1 MRSKLFVPCSRP
13 EFLARALAGEADA
26 LSIDLEDSIPVEGKA
41 AARARLAEWLR
52 SDAVATSAKRL
63 IVRVNAPDTPY
74 FADDLAALAG
84 MRVDLVN
91 LPKAESPEVV
101 RSVAAR
107 MEALGIAAPLLVN
120 IETAAGLSRAAAI
133 AAAHPRVMGVQAGLN
148 DLFASLGIDRRESR
162 HVQSALWTI
171 RLAAGE
177 AGRVAYDGAWPELAD
192 DAGYRAEAELARS
205 LGYLGKSCIHP
216 RQIAIANAVF
226 DHGGDVDRARRLLA
240 AAAEAAV
247 GGHGAFVFEG
257 AMADAPA
264 VAAARETLRRAGEAA

>member
-13 EFLARALAGEADA
+13 EFLAKALAGEADA
-26 LSIDLEDSIPVEGKA
+26 LSIDLEDSIPLEEKG

-52 SDAVATSAKRL
+52 SEAVATSAKRL
-63 IVRVNAPDTPY
+63 IVRVNAPDTPF
-74 FADDLAALAG
+74 FAEDLDALAG
-84 MRVDLVN
+84 LRVDLVN

-101 RSVAAR
+101 RGVAAR

-120 IETAAGLSRAAAI
+120 IETAAGLSHAAAI
-133 AAAHPRVMGVQAGLN
+133 AAAHPRVMGLQAGLN

-177 AGRVAYDGAWPELAD
+177 AGRVAYDGAWPDLAD
-192 DAGYRAEAELARS
+192 DAGYRAEAELARG

-216 RQIAIANAVF
+216 RQIGIANAVF
-226 DHGGDVDRARRLLA
+226 DRGGDVDRARRLLA
-240 AAAEAAV
+240 AAAEAAA
-247 GGHGAFVFEG
+247 GGRGAFVFEG